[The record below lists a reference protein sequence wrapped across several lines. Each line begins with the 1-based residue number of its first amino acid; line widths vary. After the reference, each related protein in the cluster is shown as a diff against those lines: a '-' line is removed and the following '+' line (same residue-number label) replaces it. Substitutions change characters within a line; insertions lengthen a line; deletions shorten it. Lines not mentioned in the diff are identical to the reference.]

1 MTAFIIFGVL
11 YAILLIAIVLIIL
24 AICKMY
30 YLLNTTFGGIIILEK
45 KIDEALKHDK
55 DFNTFCEK
63 VNDAFFNENKF
74 KEGDVAFVGIITK
87 VDDNDKSKIKDKPN
101 KK

>member
-1 MTAFIIFGVL
+1 MIEYIIFGVL
-11 YAILLIAIVLIIL
+11 YAILLIVIILIIL

-30 YLLNTTFGGIIILEK
+30 YLLNATFGGIITLER

-63 VNDAFFNENKF
+63 VNDAFFNEDMINKGNVTF
-74 KEGDVAFVGIITK
+74 IGIITK
-87 VDDNDKSKIKDKPN
+87 VDDNNKNEIKDKSI